1 MEMLE
6 QLTEEDNN
14 VWSGT
19 TKNNN
24 WYG

>member
-6 QLTEEDNN
+6 QLTEEDEN
-14 VWSGT
+14 VWNST
-19 TKNNN
+19 TKNND